1 MKPLSGT
8 SALKLVVLVA
18 SVTASIVLVSACKK
32 SLILPTN
39 ERPILIIMDA
49 GGVKSSKPPDIVKT
63 ECKKLNDAAGK
74 TVCEVKVY
82 DNSGREVV
90 DNRSL
95 TMTGAVRS
103 ETAANPGAPDPINVT
118 QKAAFATL
126 DDATR
131 FLTNIK

>member
-1 MKPLSGT
+1 
-8 SALKLVVLVA
+8 VVLAA
-18 SVTASIVLVSACKK
+18 SAAALIVLVSACKK
-32 SLILPTN
+32 SLVLPTN
-39 ERPILIIMDA
+39 QRPILIIMDA
-49 GGVKSSKPPDIVKT
+49 GGVKTSKPPDIVKT

-103 ETAANPGAPDPINVT
+103 ETAANPVAPDPINVT
-118 QKAAFATL
+118 QKAAFATF
-126 DDATR
+126 DDAKD
-131 FLTNIK
+131 FLNNIK